1 MQSKNITMGLISIS
15 VLVPLMLVGC
25 ATVEPYKVEVSGS
38 EKREYEQ
45 AYNQL
50 QNGNTKRSIEQFN
63 AFLIKHPTGQ
73 YSNKAQY
80 WLGVAN
86 RVAPL
91 TFNGSAE
98 IKKEMPKKT
107 TSVNL
112 DEFKAQCKELGFK
125 VDTQD
130 FGNCVLELNDAK

>member
-1 MQSKNITMGLISIS
+1 MQSKNITMGLISIL

-25 ATVEPYKVEVSGS
+25 ATVEPYKIEVSGS
-38 EKREYEQ
+38 EKQEYQQ

-50 QNGNTKRSIEQFN
+50 RNGNTKRSIEQFN

-86 RVAPL
+86 RVIPL

-112 DEFKAQCKELGFK
+112 VEFKVQCKELGFK
-125 VDTQD
+125 AGTQD

>member
-1 MQSKNITMGLISIS
+1 M
-15 VLVPLMLVGC
+15 
-25 ATVEPYKVEVSGS
+25 
-38 EKREYEQ
+38 
-45 AYNQL
+45 
-50 QNGNTKRSIEQFN
+50 
-63 AFLIKHPTGQ
+63 IKHPTGQ
-73 YSNKAQY
+73 YSKAAQN

-86 RVAPL
+86 RVVPL

-130 FGNCVLELNDAK
+130 FDNCVLELNEGK